1 MPSDFVNQP
10 NIFYGI
16 DGCKTGW
23 ILATFQRNSLGFE
36 LNVSRLPTLFDLRN
50 HLDFSNLNT
59 IWIDIPLGLSETEE
73 RFCDKQLRKALGKK
87 GASAFATPIKCAV
100 YATTYQ
106 EASNLN
112 FEQTGKKISIQSWNI
127 CPKIKE
133 ADEFLE
139 QNPDLK
145 SFIKESHPE
154 YLFQSWRPDYFE
166 SKKTEIGFIQRLEFL
181 DSYLTCSEVVNSFIK
196 MHKRTLFAKDDVTDA
211 LALVFAAFQSSQ
223 QDVSYFGDEN
233 YKIYFPID

>member
-127 CPKIKE
+127 CPKIKQ
-133 ADEFLE
+133 ADEFLI
-139 QNPDLK
+139 QNSEFKPL
-145 SFIKESHPE
+145 FKESHPE
-154 YLFQSWRPDYFE
+154 YMFHSWHPNHFK
-166 SKKTEIGFIQRLEFL
+166 SKKTEIGLIQRLEFL
-181 DSYLTCSEVVNSFIK
+181 DSQLACFDVIDSFIK
-196 MHKRTLFAKDDVTDA
+196 SHKRSLFAKDDVLDA
-211 LALVFAAFQSSQ
+211 LALAFAAFQSNQ
-223 QDVSYFGDEN
+223 QGVSYFGDGN
-233 YKIYFPID
+233 FKIYFPIL